1 MVIIV
6 WLVVRFWPRAVV
18 VKARRKM
25 ANLMNVAP
33 KSVRMTRYRLK
44 QKLGLSKD
52 EDLAS
57 FLSAKLI
64 AYIRAKMEKG

>member
-1 MVIIV
+1 
-6 WLVVRFWPRAVV
+6 
-18 VKARRKM
+18 M